1 MKSFKKLFSSSKPTT
16 TQKKKNTSS
25 SRSKQKKQAEDDE
38 EEEEE
43 DDEEDDNSNV
53 DEEDDEM
60 IAEIS
65 ENERWHSSGWSFKN
79 LLKSQGEWHYQ
90 SALGGSNSFPS
101 PPLADGWVYKGQW

>member
-1 MKSFKKLFSSSKPTT
+1 MKSLKKLFSSSKPTN
-16 TQKKKNTSS
+16 TQKKKTASS
-25 SRSKQKKQAEDDE
+25 SRSKQRKQVEDDDD
-38 EEEEE
+38 EEEE

-60 IAEIS
+60 IAEIF

-90 SALGGSNSFPS
+90 SSSGGSNSFPS
-101 PPLADGWVYKGQW
+101 PVLADGWAYRGQW

>member
-1 MKSFKKLFSSSKPTT
+1 
-16 TQKKKNTSS
+16 
-25 SRSKQKKQAEDDE
+25 
-38 EEEEE
+38 
-43 DDEEDDNSNV
+43 
-53 DEEDDEM
+53 M